1 MTGWNSLSDDTG
13 RTTMKTFAASFLS
26 LSLALAAGPAFAQT
40 ACEPAKLAAAIDRYA
55 AEPFSAL
62 NWRVLNGLGDPG
74 IEASGVGADTWALQE
89 RWKKLAAE
97 ILPEAPG
104 LQEVSWNCRIGYPL
118 SVLEKRVDQLGKDHP
133 YVKQWLMAQ
142 EQVLRACDSEQGE
155 VALPAPLGEDAA
167 FANRQKADRAYQ
179 EASIAF
185 YRDKEKAIPL
195 FRAIAQ
201 SNSVHRAAAAY
212 NVANLLANAKQP
224 DAARKEAEAILANP
238 AFASVHGITRE
249 LLGYIANQE
258 DTAQGWTGLINSN
271 IATLEKPSEQIL
283 ATEESRREYAT
294 ALYDIDF
301 IGIRRK
307 DGDWWLTGTLPANA
321 TISKSLVDASRQHP
335 MALWMMAG
343 QSANEKYELAPW
355 SLVGATWQQSMN
367 DYIGKA
373 LAVQPSSGALK
384 GPALD
389 MLKALAAQPDDAAR
403 ADIWAK
409 AKAAIDAA
417 EKSCGAAPE
426 TAAAGFLLNHAVRL
440 SALAGKTDEAVEGL
454 AAVPFKAARSYSAG
468 TLFSLAQYLA
478 GQGKSEEVRALR
490 DRLISP
496 EMLSSLGG
504 NEASVDRN
512 RYSGLLALIAEDE
525 ARWKAAVLLNS
536 DPASDITFNFL
547 PVKTLWALSEDQ
559 AFSQQ
564 DRALFARAAW
574 TRDYALVRKVDGDK
588 LEAYL
593 GLNPEIRTIAEKV
606 KADYPDI
613 TPRNQRLLTILR
625 SPPHN
630 ILVSMPGGWQAE
642 SIRPE
647 SFSEIDGWNPN
658 DRNWWCPFEPD
669 RQIGA
674 LRRQA
679 DSVTG
684 MPEDGGYQT
693 KRLGD
698 FYDPAMRQTVD
709 QNRDALLKA
718 HPMVTA
724 VDWKEIRVLTRMD
737 QGPKRLTEAA
747 LRWGK
752 ASRGKDGAPEALALA
767 VRTTRYGCNWHG
779 SHEKYSKAAQQMLVR
794 KFEGTVWQQQTPYW
808 FGCQRKEWNAAF
820 TEKVT
825 TCEPKTWPKQEP
837 LK

>member
-283 ATEESRREYAT
+283 ATE
-294 ALYDIDF
+294 
-301 IGIRRK
+301 
-307 DGDWWLTGTLPANA
+307 
-321 TISKSLVDASRQHP
+321 
-335 MALWMMAG
+335 
-343 QSANEKYELAPW
+343 
-355 SLVGATWQQSMN
+355 
-367 DYIGKA
+367 
-373 LAVQPSSGALK
+373 
-384 GPALD
+384 
-389 MLKALAAQPDDAAR
+389 
-403 ADIWAK
+403 
-409 AKAAIDAA
+409 
-417 EKSCGAAPE
+417 
-426 TAAAGFLLNHAVRL
+426 
-440 SALAGKTDEAVEGL
+440 
-454 AAVPFKAARSYSAG
+454 
-468 TLFSLAQYLA
+468 
-478 GQGKSEEVRALR
+478 
-490 DRLISP
+490 
-496 EMLSSLGG
+496 
-504 NEASVDRN
+504 
-512 RYSGLLALIAEDE
+512 
-525 ARWKAAVLLNS
+525 
-536 DPASDITFNFL
+536 
-547 PVKTLWALSEDQ
+547 
-559 AFSQQ
+559 
-564 DRALFARAAW
+564 
-574 TRDYALVRKVDGDK
+574 
-588 LEAYL
+588 
-593 GLNPEIRTIAEKV
+593 
-606 KADYPDI
+606 
-613 TPRNQRLLTILR
+613 
-625 SPPHN
+625 
-630 ILVSMPGGWQAE
+630 
-642 SIRPE
+642 
-647 SFSEIDGWNPN
+647 
-658 DRNWWCPFEPD
+658 
-669 RQIGA
+669 
-674 LRRQA
+674 
-679 DSVTG
+679 
-684 MPEDGGYQT
+684 
-693 KRLGD
+693 
-698 FYDPAMRQTVD
+698 
-709 QNRDALLKA
+709 
-718 HPMVTA
+718 
-724 VDWKEIRVLTRMD
+724 
-737 QGPKRLTEAA
+737 
-747 LRWGK
+747 
-752 ASRGKDGAPEALALA
+752 
-767 VRTTRYGCNWHG
+767 
-779 SHEKYSKAAQQMLVR
+779 
-794 KFEGTVWQQQTPYW
+794 
-808 FGCQRKEWNAAF
+808 
-820 TEKVT
+820 
-825 TCEPKTWPKQEP
+825 
-837 LK
+837 